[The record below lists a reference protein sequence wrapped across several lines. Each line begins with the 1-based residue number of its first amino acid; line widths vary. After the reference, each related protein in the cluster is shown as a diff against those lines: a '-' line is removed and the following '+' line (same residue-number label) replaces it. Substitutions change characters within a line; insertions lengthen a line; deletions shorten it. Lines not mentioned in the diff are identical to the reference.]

1 MAKTNGK
8 LAYRVDQLEKSYG
21 RLDGK
26 ISKLLENDLPHINE
40 AIISLK
46 TRMNVLTAMNIG
58 AIIIGILATRLLT

>member
-1 MAKTNGK
+1 MTKTNGT
-8 LAYRVDQLEKSYG
+8 LAYRVDQLEKNYG

-26 ISKLLENDLPHINE
+26 ITKLLENDLPHINE
-40 AIISLK
+40 AIIGLK